1 MLLWIKIFESG
12 KVLEVKDPAFIQKAI
27 DVGKLGPQDLI
38 GKDIAGP
45 WNRLDSVDG
54 LVFNVS
60 NNEAYGIGAPQP
72 KQQSKFRSLTNF
84 FRRGATSARQAL
96 DNAVAETQRAVDD
109 KDRIIISESVTIG
122 RSAEYSDWVVPD
134 PHVAAAH
141 TRVTNENGVLTVTGL
156 KSQLGTLVNGQILR
170 TKKPHVLSDGDLLQI
185 GSAGFTVD
193 GISLLSTART
203 DHAHIECE
211 ALTRVVDTEDGKK
224 KTILNNVSLNIP
236 PKSFVVLLG
245 PSGSGKSTLLN
256 AINGRTTATTGD
268 VWLNKADLYANYNR
282 LRSRI
287 ANVPQKDILHFE
299 LPLETSLAFTAALKL
314 PNDMDN
320 IEKSQAVNQA
330 LTEVGMHALK
340 TESMKKYSGG
350 QIKRASVAHEI
361 LSNPSLVCVDEA
373 TSGLDEHSDREIM
386 SLLRDIADGGKT
398 ILCITHNLGN
408 VAEFSD
414 TLVVM
419 AEGGYLAFCGSPQD
433 AMLYFEITDLSQL
446 YIRLRDNPGETWAVL
461 WSVHIQSDIE
471 ASLNV
476 GKIQRDQLSIHKEK
490 ISTLQHFGIMLR
502 HGRVV
507 MRRIRALVIRDRTS
521 LLVMTLQPALV
532 FLVIWL
538 LFGEVGSA
546 GEEMNVA
553 FLLIVCTFWF
563 GCSNS
568 AKEIVKERPVFEKER
583 HGGLNAFGYLGA
595 KAFWLIGVTLVQSFT
610 LFMFTKFATG
620 LPLDFPSAFMGITAI
635 AICGVGLGLCI
646 SVLSKNTDV
655 AVSAVPLAI
664 IPQVILGG
672 LLKAPDGVSE
682 FIAWIGVPCYWGF
695 GLFLNALT
703 ENWSSEVIT
712 AIAPDLYSTENI
724 WISLAA
730 ILFVAVILLTVSALS
745 LSGVKVG
752 GEFEKL
758 NAIRM
763 NKRKLNNA

>member
-122 RSAEYSDWVVPD
+122 RSAEYSEWVVPD

-141 TRVTNENGVLTVTGL
+141 SRVTNENGVLTVTGL

-268 VWLNKADLYANYNR
+268 VWLNKADLYENYNR

-314 PNDMDN
+314 PNDMGAS
-320 IEKSQAVNQA
+320 EKSQAVKQA

-446 YIRLRDNPGETWAVL
+446 YIRLRDNPGEMWAVL

-471 ASLNV
+471 ASLNL